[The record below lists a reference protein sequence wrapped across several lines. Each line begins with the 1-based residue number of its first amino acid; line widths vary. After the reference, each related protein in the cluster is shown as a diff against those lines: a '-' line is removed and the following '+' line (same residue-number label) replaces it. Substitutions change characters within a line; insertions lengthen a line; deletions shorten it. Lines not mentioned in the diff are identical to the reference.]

1 MICTWCRTGQ
11 HCACP
16 EVARQADPDLLPIDK
31 VANSACYCAHEPG
44 SVLRPDRKADPR
56 RGA

>member
-1 MICTWCRTGQ
+1 MICSYCHTGQ

-16 EVARQADPDLLPIDK
+16 ELARQRDPDIGALEK
-31 VANSACYCAHEPG
+31 SCGEQCYCAHQPG